1 MSSNRTSLMSFKQV
15 MITGWQ
21 YLRAFAILYL
31 CLIVGNLIST
41 LLPFSIPGSIVGML
55 ILFILL
61 ALQIVPAHWA
71 QPGCSILLKNMTIL
85 FVPIGVG
92 IMNYYDLLSQQ
103 MIPILVSC
111 VVSTLI
117 VMIVVAISSNY
128 VHKERPVVGAKPDE
142 VSLPPEESISS
153 AINNDKSKGN
163 E

>member
-1 MSSNRTSLMSFKQV
+1 MSFKQV
-15 MITGWQ
+15 LITGWQ

-41 LLPFSIPGSIVGML
+41 LLPFAIPGSIVGML
-55 ILFILL
+55 ILFALL
-61 ALQIVPAHWA
+61 ALQIIPAHWA

-103 MIPILVSC
+103 LIPIVVSC
-111 VVSTLI
+111 MVSTLI

-128 VHKERPVVGAKPDE
+128 IHKERPVVGAKADE
-142 VSLPPEESISS
+142 VPLPPEEPISS
-153 AINNDKSKGN
+153 VINNDKTKGN

>member
-1 MSSNRTSLMSFKQV
+1 MSFKLV
-15 MITGWQ
+15 LITGWQ
-21 YLRAFAILYL
+21 YLRAFAILYF

-41 LLPFSIPGSIVGML
+41 LLPFAIPGSIVGML
-55 ILFILL
+55 ILFALL
-61 ALQIVPAHWA
+61 ALQIIPAHWA

-103 MIPILVSC
+103 LIPIVVSC

-128 VHKERPVVGAKPDE
+128 IHKERPVVGAKPDE
-142 VSLPPEESISS
+142 VSLPPEDPLSS
-153 AINNDKSKGN
+153 VINNDKTKGKD
-163 E
+163 

>member
-1 MSSNRTSLMSFKQV
+1 MSFKQV
-15 MITGWQ
+15 LITGWQ

-41 LLPFSIPGSIVGML
+41 LLPFAIPGSIVGML
-55 ILFILL
+55 ILFALL
-61 ALQIVPAHWA
+61 ALQIIPAHWA

-103 MIPILVSC
+103 LLPIVASC

-128 VHKERPVVGAKPDE
+128 IHKERPVVGAKPDE
-142 VSLPPEESISS
+142 VPFPPKEPISS
-153 AINNDKSKGN
+153 GINNDKTKGN

>member
-1 MSSNRTSLMSFKQV
+1 MSFKQV

-41 LLPFSIPGSIVGML
+41 LLPFAIPGSIVGML

-61 ALQIVPAHWA
+61 AFQIVPAHWA

-103 MIPILVSC
+103 MIPILISC
-111 VVSTLI
+111 LASTLI

-128 VHKERPVVGAKPDE
+128 VHKERPVVGVKPDE
-142 VSLPPEESISS
+142 VSLPPEETLSS
-153 AINNDKSKGN
+153 VIDNDKTKGN

>member
-1 MSSNRTSLMSFKQV
+1 MSFKQV

>member
-1 MSSNRTSLMSFKQV
+1 MSFKQV
-15 MITGWQ
+15 LITGWQ

-41 LLPFSIPGSIVGML
+41 LLPFVIPGSIVGML
-55 ILFILL
+55 ILFALL
-61 ALQIVPAHWA
+61 ALQIIPAHWA

-103 MIPILVSC
+103 LIPIVVSC
-111 VVSTLI
+111 MVSTLI
-117 VMIVVAISSNY
+117 VMIVIAISSNY
-128 VHKERPVVGAKPDE
+128 IHKERPVIGAKPDE
-142 VSLPPEESISS
+142 VPLPPEEPISS
-153 AINNDKSKGN
+153 VINNDKTKGN

>member
-1 MSSNRTSLMSFKQV
+1 MSLKQV
-15 MITGWQ
+15 LNTGWQ

-31 CLIVGNLIST
+31 CLIIGNVISK

-55 ILFILL
+55 LLFVLL

-71 QPGCSILLKNMTIL
+71 KPGCSILLKNMTIL

-103 MIPILVSC
+103 MIPIVVSC
-111 VVSTLI
+111 IASTLI
-117 VMIVVAISSNY
+117 VMIVVAVSSNY
-128 VHKERPVVGAKPDE
+128 IHKERPIVGVKPDE
-142 VSLPPEESISS
+142 VPLPPEDPISS
-153 AINNDKSKGN
+153 TINNDKTKGK

>member
-1 MSSNRTSLMSFKQV
+1 MSFKQV
-15 MITGWQ
+15 LITGWQ

-31 CLIVGNLIST
+31 CLIVGNLISA
-41 LLPFSIPGSIVGML
+41 LLPFAIPGSIVGML
-55 ILFILL
+55 ILFALL
-61 ALQIVPAHWA
+61 ALQIIPAHWA

-103 MIPILVSC
+103 LIPIVVSC
-111 VVSTLI
+111 MVSTLI

-128 VHKERPVVGAKPDE
+128 IHKERPVIGAKPDE
-142 VSLPPEESISS
+142 VPLPPEEPISS
-153 AINNDKSKGN
+153 VINNDKTKGN

>member
-1 MSSNRTSLMSFKQV
+1 MSFKQV

-128 VHKERPVVGAKPDE
+128 VHKERPVIGAKPDE
-142 VSLPPEESISS
+142 VTLPPEESISS

>member
-1 MSSNRTSLMSFKQV
+1 MSFKQV

-103 MIPILVSC
+103 MI
-111 VVSTLI
+111 
-117 VMIVVAISSNY
+117 
-128 VHKERPVVGAKPDE
+128 
-142 VSLPPEESISS
+142 
-153 AINNDKSKGN
+153 
-163 E
+163 

>member
-1 MSSNRTSLMSFKQV
+1 MSFKQV
-15 MITGWQ
+15 LITGWQ
-21 YLRAFAILYL
+21 YLRAFAILYF

-41 LLPFSIPGSIVGML
+41 LLPFAIPGSIVGML
-55 ILFILL
+55 ILFALL
-61 ALQIVPAHWA
+61 ALQIIPAHWA

-103 MIPILVSC
+103 LIPIVVSC

-128 VHKERPVVGAKPDE
+128 IHKERPVVGAKPDE
-142 VSLPPEESISS
+142 VSLPPEDPLSS
-153 AINNDKSKGN
+153 VINNDKTKGKD
-163 E
+163 

>member
-1 MSSNRTSLMSFKQV
+1 MSFKQV
-15 MITGWQ
+15 LITGWQ
-21 YLRAFAILYL
+21 YLRAFAILYF

-41 LLPFSIPGSIVGML
+41 LLPFAIPSSIVGML
-55 ILFILL
+55 ILFALL
-61 ALQIVPAHWA
+61 ALQIIPAHWA

-103 MIPILVSC
+103 LIPIVVSC

-128 VHKERPVVGAKPDE
+128 IHKERPVVGAKPDE
-142 VSLPPEESISS
+142 VSLPPEDPLSS
-153 AINNDKSKGN
+153 VINNDKTKGKD
-163 E
+163 

>member
-1 MSSNRTSLMSFKQV
+1 MSFKQV
-15 MITGWQ
+15 LITGWQ
-21 YLRAFAILYL
+21 YLSAFAILYL

-41 LLPFSIPGSIVGML
+41 LLPFAIPGSIVGML
-55 ILFILL
+55 ILFALL
-61 ALQIVPAHWA
+61 ALQIIPAHWA

-103 MIPILVSC
+103 LIPIVISC
-111 VVSTLI
+111 IVSTLI

-128 VHKERPVVGAKPDE
+128 IHKERPVVGAKPDE
-142 VSLPPEESISS
+142 VPLPPEEPISS
-153 AINNDKSKGN
+153 VINNDKTKGN